1 MNRKP
6 RILALLLVISVL
18 TTMFG
23 MLNVSAAAPTSL
35 DVAAIADISDEALT
49 AFEAAIAK
57 GQLDIDGVAYGVSY
71 PASLNCGSYS
81 LTSEEY
87 ILMAASALYAL
98 KEGKPVT
105 TQITYKAVTV
115 KDGAEKN
122 GTGTQLNQAQY
133 LELAERV
140 SKYGTTTGKLPVSF
154 NRPTDGTNIY
164 EGRMTVY
171 SIGHLFAK
179 VLASYATTGTLP
191 ATIEFKPVHMGDV
204 EVTPGKPATPEN
216 WYTAVMEAATFVTN
230 NMANNILPAAIPV
243 GPLTVT
249 PAQFQYLACKVVVGV
264 NAGKTNEE
272 LTFPALEEPANPQGT
287 ATGKIYLADYVA
299 MAQKIINW
307 GDANPAGPNYSTSS
321 DIGITN
327 YYDVVHMYA
336 KVLNFYKE
344 NNALPNYNT
353 VIGWKGTV
361 QEVAAPTTVPTTA
374 PTTAS
379 TAPSTSS
386 SQSGSN
392 PGAATG
398 WYADVI
404 GGATYVVNFVKEKGA
419 FPASVPVGSKNCTP
433 AQYLYLAVKTVV
445 GLNAGKTDET
455 LSIPN
460 YAEPSNPAETVTK
473 GTITIAEVVT
483 MAEKVITFMANN
495 GQGPNW
501 MTSSYGTLQYE
512 NGIHM
517 FSVPLAYYAQNGT
530 LPATVNVDSWFTTT
544 GGVAGD
550 GTFGYDYSAYSAYL
564 VPTANCQ
571 SNNATI
577 IAVAKTAMYCPS
589 SQSNQGK
596 TYANPTNA
604 YEVMWNVMEYVNYHT
619 SYDYYANTKR
629 GAIGVW
635 RDKMGNCCDMG
646 HLINALARS
655 LGIPARYSH
664 YLCQFTNSREGHVW
678 GTVYLPMAPNPNINK
693 ENGWI
698 YADPVNNGNYLGYQT
713 FKLIEPYSANKKIE
727 LPF

>member
-1 MNRKP
+1 MNHKP

-23 MLNVSAAAPTSL
+23 MLSVSAAAPTSL
-35 DVAAIADISDEALT
+35 DVTAIAGISDEALA
-49 AFEAAIAK
+49 AFDAAIAK
-57 GQLDIDGVAYGVSY
+57 GNLDIDGVAYGVTY
-71 PASLNCGSYS
+71 PATLNCGSYS

-98 KEGKPVT
+98 MEGKPAT
-105 TQITYKAVTV
+105 TAIAYKAVIV
-115 KDGAEKN
+115 HDGAEKN
-122 GTGTQLNQAQY
+122 GTGTELNKAQY

-154 NRPTDGTNIY
+154 NRPTDGTNVY

-171 SIGHLFAK
+171 SIGYLFAT
-179 VLASYATTGTLP
+179 VLASYATSGNLP
-191 ATIEFKPVHMGDV
+191 ETATFKPVHMGDV

-216 WYTAVMEAATFVTN
+216 WYTAVMDAATFVTDK
-230 NMANNILPAAIPV
+230 MAGNVLPASIPV

-249 PAQFQYLACKVVVGV
+249 PAQFQYLACKVVVGL

-287 ATGKIYLADYVA
+287 ATGKIYKADFVA
-299 MAQKIINW
+299 MAQKIVNW

-336 KVLNFYKE
+336 KVLNFYKT

-353 VIGWKGTV
+353 VIGWSGTV
-361 QEVAAPTTVPTTA
+361 EEVTTATTA

-379 TAPSTSS
+379 TSATTAPTSS
-386 SQSGSN
+386 SSN

-404 GGATYVVNFVKEKGA
+404 GGASYVVDYVKEKGA
-419 FPASVPVGSKNCTP
+419 LPTSIPVGTYNCKP
-433 AQYLYLAVKTVV
+433 AQYLYLAVQVIV
-445 GLNAGKTDET
+445 GLDAGKTDET
-455 LSIPN
+455 LSIPS
-460 YAEPSNPAETVTK
+460 YDEPSNPAETVTK
-473 GTITIAEVVT
+473 GTITMSEVVT
-483 MAEKVITFMANN
+483 MAGKVITFMQTN
-495 GQGPNW
+495 GVGPNW

-530 LPATVNVDSWFTTT
+530 LPATVDVDSWFTTT
-544 GGVAGD
+544 GGVPAD

-571 SNNATI
+571 VNNATI
-577 IAVAKTAMYCPS
+577 VAVAKTAMYCPS
-589 SQSNQGK
+589 SQSHQGK
-596 TYANPTNA
+596 TYSNPTSA
-604 YEVMWNVMEYVNYHT
+604 YEVMWNVMEYVTYVT
-619 SYDYYANTKR
+619 DYDYYANSSR
-629 GAIGVW
+629 GALGVW

-646 HLINALARS
+646 HLINAIART

-664 YLCQFTNSREGHVW
+664 WYCKFTNSSEGHVW
-678 GTVYLPMAPNPNINK
+678 GTVYLPMAPNPNINN

-713 FKLIEPYSANKKIE
+713 FKLLYTLSGDKKIE